1 MKTRSNRWVENSL
14 SQFKA
19 NLINVIVSVQD
30 VQIIFEC
37 LLQKGDVS
45 IIDIVPS

>member
-19 NLINVIVSVQD
+19 DLINVVVSVQD
-30 VQIIFEC
+30 VQIILKC
-37 LLQKGDVS
+37 LLQ
-45 IIDIVPS
+45 